1 MGERLLLARQG
12 VVRIAGD
19 EQFLGDR
26 HLHEAGVEVLHD
38 LGELRV
44 RPDAAVAETP
54 VQRRHL
60 LPEPALGE
68 ADGGHRF
75 RDRARRH
82 SLAVAEDLEG
92 GDHDLLLAEGE
103 RAVEAVAAAGPAPT
117 RHGVALPVGPVER
130 PHRDEEDVGCG
141 FGAGPVPRHRVV
153 GDEITRHEVVFLEEQ
168 RVPGLDLVPGPSR
181 RQHLPGLLTAVD
193 RDPHLDLPHRVVV
206 LRQDLGEH
214 LLHRVGLR
222 VPAGAQEP
230 HDGRQVLEHLDQV
243 VAGGRAEVP
252 VRPRERHP
260 VGAALREPERGRQHL
275 GAGAGGR
282 VGGRLRH
289 FEGDLDRP
297 RLQAQ
302 HAGRRRHRG
311 DHPELDHGVGH
322 GGDVSPVLDLA
333 GAESGVLRIAI
344 EQADLLHV
352 GDVLDLDPER
362 RGQHPVRID
371 VVVRR
376 FRNPEQQ
383 VPEGA
388 VLRVG
393 KHRDRFPERTALDAG
408 AEVHP
413 LRREPFQP
421 GCDPPVRVAG
431 DGRVARVHQHPVGV
445 RVADVPPGRKEE
457 GGAAKQRGRRE
468 QRRHEGD
475 APDGGER
482 SSGPAERR
490 GLDQPALVQR
500 LEAADGLLHHQPRQV
515 RGDPAP
521 AGIVLRFPVTQLN
534 PAADR
539 FPQRGIVFLDVERHL
554 LVGDPGAERP
564 EDETPDGGPEGEPRR
579 RLQPANH
586 PRRVAQRVHR
596 RRRHPDDQHG
606 GRPDHREAEEEAPGP
621 PAVPHP
627 ADDPEKVVVGGV
639 CRRVQSERRHGRGA
653 VGV

>member
-1 MGERLLLARQG
+1 M
-12 VVRIAGD
+12 
-19 EQFLGDR
+19 
-26 HLHEAGVEVLHD
+26 
-38 LGELRV
+38 
-44 RPDAAVAETP
+44 
-54 VQRRHL
+54 
-60 LPEPALGE
+60 
-68 ADGGHRF
+68 
-75 RDRARRH
+75 
-82 SLAVAEDLEG
+82 
-92 GDHDLLLAEGE
+92 
-103 RAVEAVAAAGPAPT
+103 
-117 RHGVALPVGPVER
+117 
-130 PHRDEEDVGCG
+130 
-141 FGAGPVPRHRVV
+141 
-153 GDEITRHEVVFLEEQ
+153 FLEEQ

-181 RQHLPGLLTAVD
+181 RQHLPGLLATVD
-193 RDPHLDLPHRVVV
+193 GDPHLDPPHRVIV
-206 LRQDLGEH
+206 LGEDLGED
-214 LLHRVGLR
+214 LLDRVGLR
-222 VPAGAQEP
+222 IPAGPQEP

-243 VAGGRAEVP
+243 VARGRAQVP

-260 VGAALREPERGRQHL
+260 VGTALREPERGRQHL

-282 VGGRLRH
+282 VGGRLRG
-289 FEGDLDRP
+289 FEGELDRSG
-297 RLQAQ
+297 LQAH

-311 DHPELDHGVGH
+311 DHLQFHHGVGH
-322 GGDVSPVLDLA
+322 GGDVSAVLDLA
-333 GAESGVLRIAI
+333 GAEPGVLRVAI
-344 EQADLLHV
+344 EEADLLHV
-352 GDVLDLDPER
+352 RDVLDLDPER
-362 RGQHPVRID
+362 RGQHPVRIH

-388 VLRVG
+388 VLGVRQ
-393 KHRDRFPERTALDAG
+393 HRDRLPERTALDAG

-413 LRREPFQP
+413 LRREAFQP
-421 GCDPPVRVAG
+421 GRDPPVRVAG
-431 DGRVARVHQHPVGV
+431 DGRVARVHQHPVGI

-457 GGAAKQRGRRE
+457 GGAAKQRRGREEGRD
-468 QRRHEGD
+468 EGD

-490 GLDQPALVQR
+490 GLDQPPLVQR

-521 AGIVLRFPVTQLN
+521 AGVGLRPPVTQLDA
-534 PAADR
+534 AADR

-564 EDETPDGGPEGEPRR
+564 DDEAPDGGAEGEPRR
-579 RLQPANH
+579 RLQAANH

-606 GRPDHREAEEEAPGP
+606 GRPDHREAEKEAPGA
-621 PAVPHP
+621 PAGPHP